1 MGGQGEEIMYCSV
14 LHKLPSRLMIP
25 GKIMIRKMTKIFF
38 FSSKDRYRQLNLLQQ
53 YCQTDR
59 NICLYCCD
67 SQ

>member
-38 FSSKDRYRQLNLLQQ
+38 VL
-53 YCQTDR
+53 
-59 NICLYCCD
+59 
-67 SQ
+67 